1 MNKMNFIALLKRI
14 IINILI
20 NLMLVNLIFNTV
32 PYNFTIQLRDFYLNK
47 RSSAIPG
54 ETLCM
59 S

>member
-1 MNKMNFIALLKRI
+1 MNFIALLKRI